1 MQDLEFAKILYK
13 ANHESAF
20 RSDSSSQIGFGH
32 IKRDLVLAKQY
43 SDVSFACLPLEGSLI
58 DEILILFMSLIVK
71 AFTNLSISSKKK
83 I

>member
-1 MQDLEFAKILYK
+1 MKVL
-13 ANHESAF
+13 F

-58 DEILILFMSLIVK
+58 DEIPYLFMSLIVK

-83 I
+83 NLNFLSLITMASA

>member
-1 MQDLEFAKILYK
+1 MKVL
-13 ANHESAF
+13 F

-58 DEILILFMSLIVK
+58 D
-71 AFTNLSISSKKK
+71 
-83 I
+83 